1 MTASFL
7 PCLDHQPVSSF
18 PSPETALCSPQG
30 LLAYGGDL
38 QAERLLSAYR
48 KGIFPWF
55 SAEDPILW
63 WSPDPRAV
71 LPIAE
76 FHLSR
81 SMQRFLRSCPY
92 HVTLNHDFP
101 GVIEG
106 CASTHTDG
114 TWITEQVISAW
125 CELAARGQAH
135 SVEVWQG
142 TTLVGGLYGMAL
154 GGLFCGESM
163 FNRRTNAS
171 KLALLTLC
179 RHFAGFG
186 GELIDCQILNPH
198 TESLGARDLPR
209 VEFLQQLVVLQ
220 NRGISPE
227 CWVKQR
233 LF

>member
-125 CELAARGQAH
+125 CELAARDQAH

>member
-7 PCLDHQPVSSF
+7 PCLDHQPISSF

-38 QAERLLSAYR
+38 QAERLLCAYR

-71 LPIAE
+71 LPIEE

-81 SMQRFLRSCPY
+81 SMQRFLRTCPY
-92 HVTLNHDFP
+92 HVTLNNDFR

-114 TWITEQVISAW
+114 TWITDQVISAW

-142 TTLVGGLYGMAL
+142 TTLAGGLYGMEL

-163 FNRRTNAS
+163 FSRRTNAS

-209 VEFLQQLVVLQ
+209 AEFLQQLVVLQ
-220 NRGISPE
+220 NRVISPE
-227 CWVKQR
+227 CWGKQR